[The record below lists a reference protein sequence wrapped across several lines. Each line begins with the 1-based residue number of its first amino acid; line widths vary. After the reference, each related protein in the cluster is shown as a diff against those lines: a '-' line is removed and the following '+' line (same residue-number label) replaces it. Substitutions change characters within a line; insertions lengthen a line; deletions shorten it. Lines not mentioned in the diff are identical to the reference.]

1 MTQRHDPTQN
11 LVWPQELQ
19 DDPMVAGVGNDD
31 FTKFLDLDL
40 DLDNDFSQ
48 FEALPQTHTGLD
60 TPMGR
65 LGFGNNTADMTYA
78 TQEHLDMGMNSNNH
92 PTAYR
97 NIMPNQPYGQYQQ
110 YQMQMPTH
118 YHVPPTPVSAEMHAA
133 KYVQHMSN
141 DGQILFDHQQVSFTP
156 LVSPAQTPMDNV
168 FSINDYGLADDFFSP
183 LTSPA
188 IEAQAAYT
196 GTTSSPADLN
206 LDLGTSS
213 KQPVA
218 GTKRPRRRPSNTSR
232 TPARSVRQSPA
243 MKPQHRRKNPSL
255 QSLHLEKIQAMFP
268 QSNLGGSDHFSA
280 PNSAVLPPS
289 DNSVSPEPL
298 TEAVM
303 RPPPVPQ
310 ASKSPLP
317 SVLSQKDANNNPV
330 TPATLMRMPSNQSL
344 STKHAE
350 QVVSLRTNDE
360 PMEDIMLPAAASN
373 APPAL
378 NTAVIDNSRAADSN
392 ESTPT
397 LPAKSAKLT
406 AGGTPRNALGRTASQ
421 ELFAKPGKVESRGG
435 RGNKKRQSISSAAI
449 SPALRPKIS
458 PSISPLVPATGPGMS
473 HVSPDASA
481 LFLAS
486 KSNYQN
492 ILEGTHL
499 PGVSYPEALAENL
512 TSKRT
517 SHKIAEQGRRN
528 RINLALKEIEGLI
541 PPSISGAHSKKERAS
556 SQENDEAEA
565 KSAATQSGS
574 KASTVEM
581 AIVYIKSLQSELA
594 EAKGKLE
601 AAEKRLAA
609 GSSSGESQASEV

>member
-1 MTQRHDPTQN
+1 
-11 LVWPQELQ
+11 
-19 DDPMVAGVGNDD
+19 
-31 FTKFLDLDL
+31 
-40 DLDNDFSQ
+40 
-48 FEALPQTHTGLD
+48 
-60 TPMGR
+60 
-65 LGFGNNTADMTYA
+65 
-78 TQEHLDMGMNSNNH
+78 
-92 PTAYR
+92 
-97 NIMPNQPYGQYQQ
+97 
-110 YQMQMPTH
+110 
-118 YHVPPTPVSAEMHAA
+118 
-133 KYVQHMSN
+133 
-141 DGQILFDHQQVSFTP
+141 
-156 LVSPAQTPMDNV
+156 
-168 FSINDYGLADDFFSP
+168 
-183 LTSPA
+183 
-188 IEAQAAYT
+188 
-196 GTTSSPADLN
+196 
-206 LDLGTSS
+206 
-213 KQPVA
+213 
-218 GTKRPRRRPSNTSR
+218 
-232 TPARSVRQSPA
+232 
-243 MKPQHRRKNPSL
+243 
-255 QSLHLEKIQAMFP
+255 
-268 QSNLGGSDHFSA
+268 
-280 PNSAVLPPS
+280 
-289 DNSVSPEPL
+289 
-298 TEAVM
+298 M

-458 PSISPLVPATGPGMS
+458 PSISPLVPATGKFELAQRMRSYRLLTLVGPGMS